1 MNRSVLIAAAIA
13 LVAALWIASG
23 LFGGGEEQA
32 TEASASAATVEPG
45 QGPKRVRVRDSVA
58 QPMHA
63 TLNLFGQTK
72 APQDVTLKA
81 ETGGAVTEVLV
92 AKGDVVAKDQDLIR
106 LEAKD
111 RPARLAEAK
120 ARVAQMA
127 LKYQQASRL
136 ARNDF
141 ASRTTVA
148 EARANLED
156 AQASLA
162 EIEQEIKDTVIR
174 APFAGVFDEN
184 TVDVGDIVSSGSELG
199 RLVRLNPMT
208 VVAAVSERNLAKID
222 PAGEATVT
230 LLSGETLQG
239 HVSWIARVADS
250 ATRTYRVEVELPN
263 PDNAI
268 AAGLTAGVALP
279 LKAVKAHLVSPAILT
294 LDDQGRVGVKAVDDQ
309 NTVVFYEVRPI
320 EDGPQGMWLT
330 GLPDRLGLITVGQDY
345 VIVGGKA
352 EPVPEDDQAP
362 KGEAAQAETSDRGA
376 AQ

>member
-13 LVAALWIASG
+13 LVAGLWIASG
-23 LFGGGEEQA
+23 MFGGGEEPTA
-32 TEASASAATVEPG
+32 EASAATVEPG

-63 TLNLFGQTK
+63 TLNIYGQTK
-72 APQDVTLKA
+72 APQEVTLKA
-81 ETGGAVTEVLV
+81 ETGGAV
-92 AKGDVVAKDQDLIR
+92 AKIMVPKGAVVSKDQDLIH
-106 LEAKD
+106 LAAKD

-184 TVDVGDIVSSGSELG
+184 TVEVGDVVSSGSDLG
-199 RLVRLNPMT
+199 LLVRLNPMT
-208 VVAAVSERNLAKID
+208 VVAAVSERNLSKID

-230 LLSGETLQG
+230 LLSGEALKG
-239 HVSWIARVADS
+239 RVSWIARVADS
-250 ATRTYRVEVELPN
+250 ATRTYRVEVEIPN
-263 PDNAI
+263 PDNSI

-279 LKAVKAHLVSPAILT
+279 LKAVTAHLVSPAMLT
-294 LDDQGRVGVKAVDDQ
+294 LDDQGRVGVKAVDAD
-309 NTVVFYEVRPI
+309 NTVVFYEVRPV

-330 GLPDRLGLITVGQDY
+330 GLPDHLRLITVGQDY
-345 VIVGGKA
+345 VVVGGKA
-352 EPVPEDDQAP
+352 EPVPEGQS
-362 KGEAAQAETSDRGA
+362 ESEQQAAQPSDSGA